1 MAVGGIRGP
10 GRLEAGHRAR
20 LGDALLEDLAVGR
33 LAVRQHEIGVD
44 RLVALPEGGVD
55 ADLLEQRVHAERARL
70 VGDDR
75 DDARPELLVADQ
87 VAQDPREDHG
97 RRDLGLAAGR
107 ELLVD
112 LGCGR
117 GQRPGADDALRDGA
131 AERCAALAQVLDLLG
146 LGARVVV
153 RGFLELLVR
162 DRQLQPVAE
171 DLQLL
176 LRQLLGLVGDVAGLD
191 ARPQGPAL
199 HGLGEDDRRRAL
211 ELGRGLVR
219 GIDLAVV
226 VTAPAQLREVVV
238 GQVLDEL
245 AEPLV
250 RTEEVLA
257 DVGAAGHAELLEL
270 AVQGLVHLLDEQ
282 PVDVAR
288 QELVPL
294 ARPDDLDDVPAGAA
308 EDRFELLDDLA
319 VAADR
324 AVESLQVAVDDEGQV
339 VEALAGRQVQ
349 RAQRLGL
356 VGLAVAEERPHA

>member
-1 MAVGGIRGP
+1 MPVGLRRLGVVLVVEGDVVVDVLALDVHALDPVAHDRGELVGEGRVVAADDRHRRRQDVAVAVVVLQALAGQRGAPGRRAHEEAATTGIPECPHLVAGPLEAEHRVEDVERDHRVAVGGIRGP

-107 ELLVD
+107 ELLVH

-131 AERCAALAQVLDLLG
+131 TERCAALAQVLDLLR

-162 DRQLQPVAE
+162 DRQLQPV
-171 DLQLL
+171 
-176 LRQLLGLVGDVAGLD
+176 R
-191 ARPQGPAL
+191 
-199 HGLGEDDRRRAL
+199 
-211 ELGRGLVR
+211 GRS
-219 GIDLAVV
+219 AAPSP
-226 VTAPAQLREVVV
+226 TASWP
-238 GQVLDEL
+238 G
-245 AEPLV
+245 
-250 RTEEVLA
+250 
-257 DVGAAGHAELLEL
+257 G
-270 AVQGLVHLLDEQ
+270 
-282 PVDVAR
+282 
-288 QELVPL
+288 
-294 ARPDDLDDVPAGAA
+294 
-308 EDRFELLDDLA
+308 
-319 VAADR
+319 
-324 AVESLQVAVDDEGQV
+324 
-339 VEALAGRQVQ
+339 
-349 RAQRLGL
+349 
-356 VGLAVAEERPHA
+356 